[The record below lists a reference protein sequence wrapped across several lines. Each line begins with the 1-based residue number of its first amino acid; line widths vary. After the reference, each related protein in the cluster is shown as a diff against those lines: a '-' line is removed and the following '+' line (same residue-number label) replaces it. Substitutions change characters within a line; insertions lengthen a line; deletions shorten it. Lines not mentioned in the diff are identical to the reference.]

1 MQENTNAHVGFISS
15 CFDQCYSHTPF
26 YLPVKHARLA
36 NFFIKMSERLAFLLI
51 GDHLGQIKKVSYP
64 NGKVTVLD
72 NCAEPAKS
80 KPVVS
85 IEPIQNSKHQ
95 LIAHKNGELYL
106 YDPIYD
112 TTKACEQANE
122 DLVKALPISQKKTLF
137 VHEKRVISES
147 KKDFIYLK
155 RGIIHN
161 AQVQNNEIAI
171 VGKDIPLKIFDINTR
186 RNTFE
191 ADPPE
196 KNWLGI
202 RPDIYVAGLSYVA
215 QTRVATC
222 SKSDSVI
229 RIYDTKS
236 KPKPIISVDINQTAF
251 NEHADSARFL
261 SVASTGDQGHCIVV
275 GSNIGQIFAID
286 LRFNVKQ
293 VPKKKKLQPKRHK
306 ILGSFKGSRG
316 GSIKDIVIV
325 PAFEENKS
333 ASSSDDDDHEEE
345 SEVEDISVGKKS
357 QVGYKVI
364 SCCLDRYLRIH
375 NFTKTSRNL
384 DKHVYMNTKPLVCS
398 PVFYES

>member
-1 MQENTNAHVGFISS
+1 
-15 CFDQCYSHTPF
+15 
-26 YLPVKHARLA
+26 
-36 NFFIKMSERLAFLLI
+36 MSEKLAYLLV

-72 NCAEPAKS
+72 NCAEPGKS

-85 IEPIQNSKHQ
+85 IEPIPNSKHL
-95 LIAHKNGELYL
+95 LIANKNGELYL

-112 TTKACEQANE
+112 STKTCKQANE

-147 KKDFIYLK
+147 KKDSINLK

-161 AQVQNNEIAI
+161 AQVHNNEIAI
-171 VGKDIPLKIFDINTR
+171 VGKDIPLKIFDIDTR
-186 RNTFE
+186 KNIFE

-236 KPKPIISVDINQTAF
+236 KPKPVISVDMNQTAF

-261 SVASTGDQGHCIVV
+261 SIASTGDRGHCIVV
-275 GSNIGQIFAID
+275 GSNVGQILAID

-316 GSIKDIVIV
+316 GSIKDIVVV
-325 PAFEENKS
+325 PAFEEVKG
-333 ASSSDDDDHEEE
+333 APGSDDDEE
-345 SEVEDISVGKKS
+345 SDVEDIPVGKNS

-375 NFTKTSRNL
+375 NFTKTSRQI